1 MHSNTNIKAWNIF
14 NTQNRTYTGTYYICI
29 HCRISFVD
37 LFLGLLLHWNR
48 RYRKKKKT
56 HDNSK
61 THINMKVD
69 IFLWFQGRANIT
81 QCNVTPKTTTT
92 TTTTTTSTTTPRPAP
107 TTTTTPAGT
116 TTTERPTVNE
126 TRLFR
131 KINQNE
137 MGRQLTG
144 PTENDDMTFD
154 DPSEEVVPSVE
165 AGTESTIQTNG
176 KSVNK
181 DVW

>member
-1 MHSNTNIKAWNIF
+1 M
-14 NTQNRTYTGTYYICI
+14 
-29 HCRISFVD
+29 
-37 LFLGLLLHWNR
+37 
-48 RYRKKKKT
+48 
-56 HDNSK
+56 
-61 THINMKVD
+61 
-69 IFLWFQGRANIT
+69 
-81 QCNVTPKTTTT
+81 TPKTTTT

-131 KINQNE
+131 KINQNG

-144 PTENDDMTFD
+144 PTENDDLTFD

-165 AGTESTIQTNG
+165 AGTESTVQTNG